1 MLGHHIVA
9 LPVGTYGAWHARNLI
24 KMKALL
30 TQKKFAFT
38 KLLTYRIFMVLAY
51 QTMAVAVGWHIY
63 QITRDPLSL
72 GLIGLAEVLPY
83 FASALFAGYCI
94 DHYSRRWFGVL
105 AALMLCINGL
115 TLAAISAGYVQGNT
129 VFWIYLSIG
138 FTGLARA
145 FIAPSYSALMAI
157 IVQRESYAKAAGI
170 GSSVFQIGLIAGPA
184 LGGLLVGFTSTTTT
198 YVFSAVMC
206 LGAAIAL
213 LTLRIKQPPPAEIS
227 PVFASIGQGLKFV
240 WNNQILLGAQM
251 LDMFAVLLGGAVAM
265 LPAFIQ
271 DIYQLG
277 PESLGLLRA
286 TPAVGAMC
294 VGLYLA
300 RKPISQ
306 HAGRYMLWSVAGFG
320 FCIICFG
327 ISHNYWVAG
336 IFLALSG
343 AFDGV
348 SVVLRTTIM
357 QLATPDSMRGRVSAI
372 NGIFIGSSNEL
383 GAFESGVAARLMG
396 LVPSVIFGGIMTLG
410 VVAVVAKYNP
420 ALKQLELSQLK

>member
-1 MLGHHIVA
+1 MIRMKNLFAQKQYA
-9 LPVGTYGAWHARNLI
+9 L
-24 KMKALL
+24 
-30 TQKKFAFT
+30 T

-51 QTMAVAVGWHIY
+51 QSMTVAASWHVY

-105 AALMLCINGL
+105 AALMLCIVGFI
-115 TLAAISAGYVQGNT
+115 LAAVSAGYIVGNT
-129 VFWIYLSIG
+129 VYWIYASIG

-157 IVQRESYAKAAGI
+157 IIPRESYAKAAGI
-170 GSSVFQIGLIAGPA
+170 GSSIFQIGLIAGPA
-184 LGGLLVGFTSTTTT
+184 IGGLLVGFANTTAA
-198 YVFSAVMC
+198 YIFSAAMC
-206 LGAAIAL
+206 IGAMLAL
-213 LTLRIKQPPPAEIS
+213 LFLRLKQPPSAETT
-227 PVFASIGQGLKFV
+227 PVFASIRQGLTFV
-240 WNNQILLGAQM
+240 WNNQILFGAQM

-271 DIYQLG
+271 DVYQLG

-286 TPAVGAMC
+286 TPAIGALC

-300 RKPISQ
+300 RHPINK
-306 HAGRYMLWSVAGFG
+306 HAGRVLLWAVAGFG
-320 FCIICFG
+320 VCIVCFG
-327 ISHNYWVAG
+327 LTKNYWLAG
-336 IFLALSG
+336 LFLALSG

-357 QLATPDSMRGRVSAI
+357 QLATPDGMRGRVSAI

-396 LVPSVIFGGIMTLG
+396 LVPSVIFGGLMTLG
-410 VVAVVAKYNP
+410 VVAVTAKLNP
-420 ALKQLELSQLK
+420 SLKELELSQLK